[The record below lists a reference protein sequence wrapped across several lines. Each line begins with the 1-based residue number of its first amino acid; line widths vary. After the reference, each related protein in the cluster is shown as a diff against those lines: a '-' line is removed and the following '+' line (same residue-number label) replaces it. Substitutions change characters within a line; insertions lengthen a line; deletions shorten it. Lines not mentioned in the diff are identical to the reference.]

1 MKKGDVINTEEAI
14 KNVEDIYNCHESDRS
29 CSDVETEIIFKNRDK
44 IIELLQQG
52 EKYKKEYVKRE
63 AELYLIIKKTRKY
76 KKIVKELEEFSES
89 KALKLHVKENE
100 LWKFEL
106 KKIIAK
112 YFPKEPPD
120 EKTTKL

>member
-1 MKKGDVINTEEAI
+1 MKKGDVMNTEEAI

-52 EKYKKEYVKRE
+52 EKYKKMW
-63 AELYLIIKKTRKY
+63 
-76 KKIVKELEEFSES
+76 EEF
-89 KALKLHVKENE
+89 KKENQYGRLDRRFPNKDIGLE
-100 LWKFEL
+100 KCMNEVEQ
-106 KKIIAK
+106 K
-112 YFPKEPPD
+112 YFPKELPD